1 MGILAANDGKDITN
15 LKELMSEIAK
25 NEFNFNSPN
34 LGDLKKILSKTKRGK
49 KGMTVIKI
57 ILVIIVCIPIIGYAI
72 NQTFFSNELALS
84 CPQ

>member
-1 MGILAANDGKDITN
+1 MD
-15 LKELMSEIAK
+15 
-25 NEFNFNSPN
+25 
-34 LGDLKKILSKTKRGK
+34 KIKTKRGK